1 MFQYDI
7 FFSLCQTRWLSDIF
21 GVFSFILGSDGWCTI
36 GVANCSRRYLTYCG
50 SAPLQS
56 LHPWAQ
62 NQQFSRFCCSYPFE
76 ALLKNTSFLTA
87 HFSWTLNIGFN
98 CQPVRLPLYNHGGLP
113 TSLFLLNS
121 LNLERSNFFLICLQF
136 SCQIMIVN
144 LFQSLETPSH
154 HHGKIISSAKA
165 GPSYLLWY
173 MIVDGCDLTDP
184 SVTLAL
190 TKPL

>member
-7 FFSLCQTRWLSDIF
+7 FFSLSQTRWLSDIF

-98 CQPVRLPLYNHGGLP
+98 CQPVRLPLYNHGGGKGKGCFYYDWKEKACKLHR
-113 TSLFLLNS
+113 SLGACL
-121 LNLERSNFFLICLQF
+121 RACFFSI
-136 SCQIMIVN
+136 
-144 LFQSLETPSH
+144 
-154 HHGKIISSAKA
+154 A
-165 GPSYLLWY
+165 
-173 MIVDGCDLTDP
+173 
-184 SVTLAL
+184 
-190 TKPL
+190 

>member
-56 LHPWAQ
+56 LHPWAE

-87 HFSWTLNIGFN
+87 HFNWTLNIGF
-98 CQPVRLPLYNHGGLP
+98 CQRIQLSTYEIAIL
-113 TSLFLLNS
+113 
-121 LNLERSNFFLICLQF
+121 
-136 SCQIMIVN
+136 
-144 LFQSLETPSH
+144 
-154 HHGKIISSAKA
+154 
-165 GPSYLLWY
+165 
-173 MIVDGCDLTDP
+173 
-184 SVTLAL
+184 
-190 TKPL
+190 